1 MQQRLI
7 FMCYSGLVFYVSSHL
22 VLTIILP
29 ISVIPI
35 VQIRKLSLRN
45 QAVVPCHSWDP
56 AWEE

>member
-1 MQQRLI
+1 
-7 FMCYSGLVFYVSSHL
+7 MCYAGLVFYVSSHL

-35 VQIRKLSLRN
+35 VQIRKMSLRN